1 MPRAGLDAE
10 RVVAEA
16 VAVAEEV
23 GVANLSLSA
32 IAARLGVKV
41 PSLYK
46 HIGGLDDLQQRV
58 AVRARGDLAAALEAS
73 DGGLR
78 SLSVAYRD
86 WARRHPGLYPA
97 TLRAPLVGDADDL
110 ATSTR
115 AITVI
120 YRELAVFGLG
130 GDAAIDATRAL
141 RATLHGFVALEAA
154 GGFGLPRDIDRS
166 FAHTIALLEAS
177 LRG

>member
-10 RVVAEA
+10 RVVTEA
-16 VAVAEEV
+16 VAVVEEV
-23 GVANLSLSA
+23 GIANLSLAA
-32 IAARLGVKV
+32 IAARFGVKV

-58 AVRARGDLAAALEAS
+58 AVRARGDLAAVLEAS
-73 DGGLR
+73 DGGLE
-78 SLSVAYRD
+78 SLAVAYRD
-86 WARRHPGLYPA
+86 WARLHPGLYPA
-97 TLRAPLVGDADDL
+97 TLRAPLESDPDDL

-115 AITVI
+115 AIAVI
-120 YRELAVFGLG
+120 YRELAVFGLE
-130 GDAAIDATRAL
+130 GDAAIDATRAI

-177 LRG
+177 LRR

>member
-10 RVVAEA
+10 RVVTEA

-23 GVANLSLSA
+23 GIANLSLAA

-58 AVRARGDLAAALEAS
+58 AVRARGDLAEALEAS
-73 DGGLR
+73 GE
-78 SLSVAYRD
+78 SLGELTVAYRD
-86 WARRHPGLYPA
+86 WARAHPGLYPA
-97 TLRAPLVGDADDL
+97 TLRAPLEGDAADL

-115 AITVI
+115 AIAVI
-120 YRELAVFGLG
+120 YRALAKLG
-130 GDAAIDATRAL
+130 VEGDAAIDATRAL
-141 RATLHGFVALEAA
+141 RATLHGFVSLEAA

-166 FAHTIALLEAS
+166 FARAVELLEAS
-177 LRG
+177 LRR

>member
-10 RVVAEA
+10 RVVTEA

-23 GVANLSLSA
+23 GIANLSLAA

-58 AVRARGDLAAALEAS
+58 AVRARGDLAAVLEAS
-73 DGGLR
+73 GGGLAT
-78 SLSVAYRD
+78 LAVAYRD
-86 WARRHPGLYPA
+86 WARAHPGLYPA
-97 TLRAPLVGDADDL
+97 TLRAPLEEDAADI
-110 ATSTR
+110 ATSAR
-115 AITVI
+115 AIAVI
-120 YRELAVFGLG
+120 YRELAALG
-130 GDAAIDATRAL
+130 VEGGAAIDATRAL
-141 RATLHGFVALEAA
+141 RATLHGFVSLEAA
-154 GGFGLPRDIDRS
+154 GGFGMPRDVDRS
-166 FAHTIALLEAS
+166 FAHTIELLEAS

>member
-10 RVVAEA
+10 RVVTEA

-23 GVANLSLSA
+23 GIANLSLAA

-58 AVRARGDLAAALEAS
+58 AVRARGDLAEALEAS
-73 DGGLR
+73 GGGLG
-78 SLSVAYRD
+78 SLAAGYRD
-86 WARRHPGLYPA
+86 WARAHPGLYPA
-97 TLRAPLVGDADDL
+97 TLRAPLEGDADDL

-115 AITVI
+115 AIAVI
-120 YRELAVFGLG
+120 YSALAQLG
-130 GDAAIDATRAL
+130 VEGDAAIDATRAL
-141 RATLHGFVALEAA
+141 RATLHGFVSLEAA

-166 FAHTIALLEAS
+166 FARTVELLEGS

>member
-1 MPRAGLDAE
+1 MPRAGLDVE
-10 RVVAEA
+10 RVVTEA

-23 GVANLSLSA
+23 GIANLSLAA
-32 IAARLGVKV
+32 IAVRLGVKV

-46 HIGGLDDLQQRV
+46 HVAGLDDLKQRV
-58 AVRARGDLAAALEAS
+58 AVRARGDLAAALEAA
-73 DGGLR
+73 GE
-78 SLSVAYRD
+78 SLGALARAYRD
-86 WARRHPGLYPA
+86 WARAHPGLYPA
-97 TLRAPLVGDADDL
+97 TLRAPLDGDADDL

-120 YRELAVFGLG
+120 YGALAQLG
-130 GDAAIDATRAL
+130 VEGDAVIDATRAL
-141 RATLHGFVALEAA
+141 RATLHGFVSLEAA

-166 FAHTIALLEAS
+166 FATAVALLEDS

>member
-10 RVVAEA
+10 RVVDEA

-23 GVANLSLSA
+23 GIANLSLAA

-58 AVRARGDLAAALEAS
+58 AVRARGDLAEALEA
-73 DGGLR
+73 GGEGLV
-78 SLSVAYRD
+78 SLAVAYRD
-86 WARRHPGLYPA
+86 WARAHPGLYPA
-97 TLRAPLVGDADDL
+97 TLRAPLEGDADDL
-110 ATSTR
+110 ATSAR
-115 AITVI
+115 AIAVI
-120 YRELAVFGLG
+120 YATLAELGVEGE
-130 GDAAIDATRAL
+130 AAIDATRAL
-141 RATLHGFVALEAA
+141 RATLHGFVSLEAA

-166 FAHTIALLEAS
+166 FAATVALLEGS
-177 LRG
+177 LRR